1 MMTKLKMLLIYMP
14 ILALTGCST
23 DLALHTQSI
32 LDCTAQAIIINSG
45 ASTTVTTAGD
55 IQKIKDDARI
65 ALDKC
70 ALIEIGK

>member
-1 MMTKLKMLLIYMP
+1 MMTKLKMLLLCIP
-14 ILALTGCST
+14 ALALIGCST